1 MSDESFDAVEAVLCN
16 DIEKIKELIL
26 DENIDVSN
34 AIKFASSLGKYE
46 ILKTLLEHR
55 GYEPFHK

>member
-34 AIKFASSLGKYE
+34 AIK
-46 ILKTLLEHR
+46 LKSPIHTKIISR
-55 GYEPFHK
+55 NNAG